1 MRSARAS
8 SDPAVI
14 HEVDES
20 LGDIVKRD
28 VLNGSNVEIS
38 FDAPSREWAARR
50 SSPTLN
56 FYLYDITEDLS
67 RRDVSI
73 RETRNELGRV
83 VARTVPDKRFR
94 LAYLVTAWTQ
104 RPQDEHRLLSSVLT
118 CFLRFDALPADDLRG
133 SLTDSGSAV
142 RVTVGQPLP
151 KDRQLSDIW
160 SALGG
165 ELKPS
170 LDLVVTA
177 PFPSGKGMQ
186 VGKLVTAGPVVH
198 MTGAQGQDE
207 TVTQAPE
214 GGPRSKEPAER
225 PIRIRRIQE

>member
-1 MRSARAS
+1 M
-8 SDPAVI
+8 I
-14 HEVDES
+14 HEVDET

-50 SSPTLN
+50 SSPALN

-118 CFLRFDALPADDLRG
+118 CFLRFDALPAGDLKG
-133 SLTDSGSAV
+133 SLSGASSAI

-170 LDLVVTA
+170 LDLVITA
-177 PFPSGKGMQ
+177 PFPSGKGML
-186 VGKLVTAGPVVH
+186 VGQLVTEGPVLEIK
-198 MTGAQGQDE
+198 GAQGQHDR
-207 TVTQAPE
+207 VTQIPE
-214 GGPRSKEPAER
+214 ETGSAAVAAKR
-225 PIRIRRIQE
+225 PIRIRRIPE

>member
-1 MRSARAS
+1 M
-8 SDPAVI
+8 I
-14 HEVDES
+14 HEVDET

-50 SSPTLN
+50 SSPALN

-73 RETRNELGRV
+73 RETRNDQGRV

-118 CFLRFDALPADDLRG
+118 CFLRFDALPSDDLKG
-133 SLTDSGSAV
+133 SLGDASSAV

-186 VGKLVTAGPVVH
+186 VGKLVTEGPVLDIK
-198 MTGAQGQDE
+198 GAKGQHE
-207 TVTQAPE
+207 RVTQAPE
-214 GGPRSKEPAER
+214 DGSGTEVVER
-225 PIRIRRIQE
+225 PIRIRRIPE

>member
-1 MRSARAS
+1 M
-8 SDPAVI
+8 I
-14 HEVDES
+14 HEVDET

-38 FDAPSREWAARR
+38 FDAPSREWASRR

-73 RETRNELGRV
+73 RETRDELGRV

-118 CFLRFDALPADDLRG
+118 CFLRFDALPAGDLKG
-133 SLTDSGSAV
+133 SLSDASSAI

-186 VGKLVTAGPVVH
+186 VGQLVTEGPVLV
-198 MTGAQGQDE
+198 MKGAQGQHE
-207 TVTQAPE
+207 RVTQIPE
-214 GGPRSKEPAER
+214 NGSAAEAAER
-225 PIRIRRIQE
+225 PIRIRRIPE

>member
-1 MRSARAS
+1 
-8 SDPAVI
+8 VI
-14 HEVDES
+14 HEVDET
-20 LGDIVKRD
+20 LGEIVKRD

-38 FDAPSREWAARR
+38 FEAPSRDWASRR

-67 RRDVSI
+67 RRDLNI
-73 RETRNELGRV
+73 QETRNEQGRV
-83 VARTVPDKRFR
+83 VSRRVPDKRFR

-118 CFLRFDALPADDLRG
+118 CFLRFDALPAEDLKG
-133 SLTDSGSAV
+133 SLAAAGNAI

-170 LDLVVTA
+170 LDLVVIA
-177 PFPSGKGMQ
+177 PFASGKGMQ
-186 VGKLVTAGPVVH
+186 VGKLVTVGPVVH

-207 TVTQAPE
+207 TVTQGPADRP
-214 GGPRSKEPAER
+214 GGTEPAER
-225 PIRIRRIQE
+225 PIRIRRISE

>member
-1 MRSARAS
+1 
-8 SDPAVI
+8 VI
-14 HEVDES
+14 HEVDET
-20 LGDIVKRD
+20 LDDIVKRD

-38 FDAPSREWAARR
+38 FEAPSRDWAARR

-67 RRDVSI
+67 RRDLNI
-73 RETRNELGRV
+73 QETRNEQGRV
-83 VARTVPDKRFR
+83 VARRVPDKRFR

-118 CFLRFDALPADDLRG
+118 CFLRFDALPAEDLKG
-133 SLTDSGSAV
+133 SLAGASSAI
-142 RVTVGQPLP
+142 RVSVGQPLP

-170 LDLVVTA
+170 LDLVIIA
-177 PFPSGKGMQ
+177 PFSSGKGMQ

-207 TVTQAPE
+207 TLTQAPE
-214 GGPRSKEPAER
+214 DGARSTDPAER
-225 PIRIRRIQE
+225 PIRIRRISE

>member
-1 MRSARAS
+1 M
-8 SDPAVI
+8 I
-14 HEVDES
+14 HEVDET
-20 LGDIVKRD
+20 LDGIVKRD
-28 VLNGSNVEIS
+28 VLNGSNVEIT
-38 FDAPSREWAARR
+38 FEAPSREWAARR
-50 SSPTLN
+50 SSPALN

-67 RRDVSI
+67 RRDLNVQ
-73 RETRNELGRV
+73 ETRNEQGRV
-83 VARTVPDKRFR
+83 VARRVPDKRFR

-118 CFLRFDALPADDLRG
+118 CFLRFDALPAGDLKG
-133 SLTDSGSAV
+133 SLADASTAI

-177 PFPSGKGMQ
+177 PFASGKSMQ
-186 VGKLVTAGPVVH
+186 VGKLVTAGTVLD
-198 MTGAQGQDE
+198 MLGSQGQSE

-214 GGPRSKEPAER
+214 DGSEAADR
-225 PIRIRRIQE
+225 PIRIRRIPE

>member
-1 MRSARAS
+1 M
-8 SDPAVI
+8 I
-14 HEVDES
+14 HEVDDT

-38 FDAPSREWAARR
+38 FDAPSRDWAARR
-50 SSPTLN
+50 SNPALN

-67 RRDVSI
+67 RRDVTI
-73 RETRNELGRV
+73 RESRNEQGRV
-83 VARTVPDKRFR
+83 VSRKVPDKRYR

-104 RPQDEHRLLSSVLT
+104 RPQDEHRLLSAVLT
-118 CFLRFDALPADDLRG
+118 CFLRFDALPVDDLKG
-133 SLTDSGSAV
+133 SLTDADSAI

-177 PFPSGKGMQ
+177 PFSSGKDMQ
-186 VGKLVTAGPVVH
+186 VGKLVTVGPVLD
-198 MTGAQGQDE
+198 MKGSQGQQE
-207 TVTQAPE
+207 MVTQAPDE
-214 GGPRSKEPAER
+214 VPDDEPAPR
-225 PIRIRRIQE
+225 PIRIRRIPE